1 MTEIEKMKRYI
12 ERTKMDKNSSYQMNF
27 REMLEIEFAFPP
39 PPLVSGFVD
48 IDVLD
53 ELVNASQQIFIC
65 DFAQHVRNQ
74 ADCLSVLVY
83 VV

>member
-1 MTEIEKMKRYI
+1 MPCRCT
-12 ERTKMDKNSSYQMNF
+12 S
-27 REMLEIEFAFPP
+27 IEFAFPP

-83 VV
+83 VRDLPSAFAAR